1 MKTKLVSVLAVSA
14 MVGASACGDDG
25 GASKVSIVTYNI
37 GLATGFVDYA
47 PQRTP
52 IVVELVSNLDA
63 DVVCLQEVWTQE
75 DIDLVIDGAKGA
87 FPHSHHVFLEDTTL
101 GPPACTATESDP
113 LRDCV
118 DEFCAETPASEIA
131 GCALE
136 FCRPEFASLSADCTS
151 CVVANIGKEV
161 EEILSICQTSSQK
174 YAYGGHSGL
183 VLLSKHPLSQLSHE
197 KLSSTNVQRAV
208 LGARVDLPVLGDT
221 AVVCTHLAADL
232 TGAGVPYNGPHTSWA
247 GENTV
252 QAEAALDFA
261 DTLGAGAKVRV
272 LFGDMNSG
280 PAIGEAVVA
289 EIPGA
294 SYQTFLDAGYVDF
307 PTAGQG
313 DAATA
318 CTYCDANSLV
328 KSGGNVQIDRVVL
341 SALPKKATAKVDL
354 VGTQTV
360 TIQAGGSDVTTHPS
374 DHFGVRLVL
383 ETP

>member
-1 MKTKLVSVLAVSA
+1 MKQLATASFVVSSVLALA
-14 MVGASACGDDG
+14 ACGDDG
-25 GASKVSIVTYNI
+25 GSSKVSIVTYNI

-52 IVVELVSNLDA
+52 IVVDLVANLDA

-75 DIDLVIDGAKGA
+75 DIDLVIDGAKDA
-87 FPHSHHVFLEDTTL
+87 FPHSHYVFLEDTTL

-113 LRDCV
+113 LEACV
-118 DEFCAETPASEIA
+118 DEKCPDTPASEIA
-131 GCALE
+131 GCALAN
-136 FCRPEFASLSADCTS
+136 CNPEFSALSPG
-151 CVVANIGKEV
+151 CVECIVANIGKEV
-161 EEILSICQTSSQK
+161 DEILSICQTSSQK

-183 VLLSKHPLSQLSHE
+183 ILLSKHPLTQLSHE
-197 KLSSTNVQRAV
+197 TLSSTNVQRAV

-232 TGAGVPYNGPHTSWA
+232 TGAGVPYNGPHDSWA

-261 DTLGAGAKVRV
+261 DTLGAGAKYRV

-280 PAIGEAVVA
+280 PAIGDAVVA

-307 PTAGQG
+307 PTAGEG

-328 KSGGNVQIDRVVL
+328 KSGGNVQIDRIVL
-341 SALPKKATAKVDL
+341 SDLPAKASAKVDL

-360 TIQAGGSDVTTHPS
+360 TIQSGGSDVTTHPS

>member
-1 MKTKLVSVLAVSA
+1 MKKLGTVSFAVSSVLALA
-14 MVGASACGDDG
+14 ACGDDG
-25 GASKVSIVTYNI
+25 GSSSVSIVTYNI

-52 IVVELVSNLDA
+52 IVVDLVAKLDA

-75 DIDLVIDGAKGA
+75 DIDLVIDGAKDA

-113 LRDCV
+113 LKACV
-118 DEFCAETPASEIA
+118 DQKCPDTPASEIA

-136 FCRPEFASLSADCTS
+136 NCNPEFSALSAG
-151 CVVANIGKEV
+151 CVECIVANIGKEV

-183 VLLSKHPLSQLSHE
+183 ILLSKHPLSQLSHE

-232 TGAGVPYNGPHTSWA
+232 TGAGVPYNGPHESWA
-247 GENTV
+247 GENAV

-261 DTLGAGAKVRV
+261 DTLGAGADHRV
-272 LFGDMNSG
+272 IFGDMNSG
-280 PAIGEAVVA
+280 PAIGDAVVA

-307 PTAGQG
+307 PTAGEG
-313 DAATA
+313 EAASA

-328 KSGGNVQIDRVVL
+328 KSGGNVQIDRIVL
-341 SALPKKATAKVDL
+341 SALPNKAKARVDL

-360 TIQAGGSDVTTHPS
+360 TIQSGGSDVTTHPS